1 MNNLSENIEE
11 TLGLVLKLWN
21 VYFGARSGWSPNYS
35 CADVWQAPLRQSVA
49 GAWELPQASV
59 GHHAPASMLSARV
72 LRTLSEAAYVFLVIV
87 TIVATGLSCAAI
99 LSQAVRTSPTESWDR
114 NFNALIVGASYVVLV
129 RLFRS
134 ALAENMY

>member
-1 MNNLSENIEE
+1 
-11 TLGLVLKLWN
+11 
-21 VYFGARSGWSPNYS
+21 
-35 CADVWQAPLRQSVA
+35 
-49 GAWELPQASV
+49 
-59 GHHAPASMLSARV
+59 MLSARV